1 MKKETDLGGVKAIAK
16 TLLMT
21 AVNQTP
27 YSPMLVQHPFT
38 STGLIPFP
46 TEMNKGF
53 QPVDITLNEDNLK
66 IWRESVSQ
74 IIDEAENP
82 YHIYMLL
89 NPPYALTFLKLAS
102 PCLSR
107 KDFSEI
113 LATAGSI
120 VKLLIMIPT

>member
-1 MKKETDLGGVKAIAK
+1 MRKETDLGGVKAIAK

-74 IIDEAENP
+74 IIDEAENSYHISQIIDETENP
-82 YHIYMLL
+82 YHI
-89 NPPYALTFLKLAS
+89 
-102 PCLSR
+102 R
-107 KDFSEI
+107 
-113 LATAGSI
+113 
-120 VKLLIMIPT
+120 VKK